1 MTAKNKEDTVQ
12 QLSVRITVKGETLQ
26 VESGLKITSLPSAL
40 SFLAKIDRPIDC
52 VSFSGAH
59 DFDSSAI
66 VFLLAC
72 QRKLASTKLKLA
84 HLPERLSRFLAL
96 YGLSALFDLSE

>member
-1 MTAKNKEDTVQ
+1 MTAKNKEDAIQ
-12 QLSVRITVKGETLQ
+12 HLAVRITVKDDTLQ
-26 VESGLKITSLPSAL
+26 VESGLKITNLPSAL
-40 SFLAKIDRPIDC
+40 SFLAKIDHPIDC
-52 VSFSGAH
+52 VSFSGVH

-72 QRKLASTKLKLA
+72 QRKLASTKLRLA

-96 YGLSALFDLSE
+96 YGLSALFDISE